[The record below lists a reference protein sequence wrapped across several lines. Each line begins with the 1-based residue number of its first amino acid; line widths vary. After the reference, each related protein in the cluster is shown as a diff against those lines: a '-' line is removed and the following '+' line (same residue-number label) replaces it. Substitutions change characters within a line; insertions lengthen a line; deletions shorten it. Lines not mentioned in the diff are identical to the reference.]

1 MSTATIDELIKLAK
15 DKAIYNSQLMLR
27 EPIYFQTFNDAR
39 KSGIITGTELLDI
52 ANNMLGEPLDSP
64 DRIKDV
70 SVAIQELTRLDEDRF
85 VWEIEE

>member
-1 MSTATIDELIKLAK
+1 MATIQELITLAQ
-15 DKAIYNSQLMLR
+15 DKAMHNSQLLLR
-27 EPIYFQTFNDAR
+27 EPIYFQTFNDTR
-39 KSGIITGTELLDI
+39 KSSIVTGTELMEI

-85 VWEIEE
+85 VWEIEI